1 MVQLAMK
8 DAFRV
13 EGVVCRFE
21 NQSLILSPQQHD
33 QILLWL
39 QESSGAKQVKQ
50 ELLYRASHDGWQGQD
65 FHSRCDAN
73 GATVTVSSARAVSS
87 LAATLTP
94 PWNASGGYSQ
104 SPKAFFISLH
114 SPSGVGSV
122 KLPLVQNRQYA
133 IIGHPS
139 YGPTFGGGHDLP
151 HDVANCAN
159 SNTSSHT
166 NLGHAYQLPPGQ
178 SAGTFFTEGQNFQ
191 AAEVEAYQVML
202 SDIQD
207 CLSVRAAREL

>member
-1 MVQLAMK
+1 MLKEYSASALHPMKKDLQRMVQQAMK

-73 GATVTVSSARAVSS
+73 GATVTVSSARAASS

-94 PWNASGGYSQ
+94 RGTP
-104 SPKAFFISLH
+104 
-114 SPSGVGSV
+114 VGATV
-122 KLPLVQNRQYA
+122 
-133 IIGHPS
+133 
-139 YGPTFGGGHDLP
+139 
-151 HDVANCAN
+151 
-159 SNTSSHT
+159 
-166 NLGHAYQLPPGQ
+166 NLRRH
-178 SAGTFFTEGQNFQ
+178 F
-191 AAEVEAYQVML
+191 
-202 SDIQD
+202 
-207 CLSVRAAREL
+207 

>member
-1 MVQLAMK
+1 VPSLLKEYSASALHPMKKDLQRIVQQPMK

-73 GATVTVSSARAVSS
+73 GATVTVSSARAASS

-94 PWNASGGYSQ
+94 RGTR
-104 SPKAFFISLH
+104 
-114 SPSGVGSV
+114 VGATV
-122 KLPLVQNRQYA
+122 
-133 IIGHPS
+133 
-139 YGPTFGGGHDLP
+139 
-151 HDVANCAN
+151 
-159 SNTSSHT
+159 
-166 NLGHAYQLPPGQ
+166 NLRRH
-178 SAGTFFTEGQNFQ
+178 F
-191 AAEVEAYQVML
+191 
-202 SDIQD
+202 
-207 CLSVRAAREL
+207 